1 MSAER
6 CPRDLVRCPA
16 IDASHIRWDR
26 GVEVRRSRS
35 RFARAKTPWYDI
47 GGAEM
52 DRKYMAIEHLADER
66 LRAARRERGMTQ
78 IDVADQ
84 MAELGFPWSQ
94 PTVARVERGRRRLSL
109 AEAHALMDI
118 LEQDQ

>member
-1 MSAER
+1 
-6 CPRDLVRCPA
+6 
-16 IDASHIRWDR
+16 
-26 GVEVRRSRS
+26 
-35 RFARAKTPWYDI
+35 
-47 GGAEM
+47 M
-52 DRKYMAIEHLADER
+52 DRKYVAIEHLADEK

-78 IDVADQ
+78 LDLADE

-118 LEQDQ
+118 LEQNSGNLYRRIDSPHSESD

>member
-1 MSAER
+1 M
-6 CPRDLVRCPA
+6 
-16 IDASHIRWDR
+16 
-26 GVEVRRSRS
+26 
-35 RFARAKTPWYDI
+35 

-84 MAELGFPWSQ
+84 MTELGFPWSQ

-118 LEQDQ
+118 LEQNQGSLYRRIDPLQSETD

>member
-1 MSAER
+1 
-6 CPRDLVRCPA
+6 
-16 IDASHIRWDR
+16 
-26 GVEVRRSRS
+26 
-35 RFARAKTPWYDI
+35 
-47 GGAEM
+47 M
-52 DRKYMAIEHLADER
+52 DRKYVAIEHLAEER

-78 IDVADQ
+78 IDLADQ

-118 LEQDQ
+118 LEQDQSNFYRRIDTLDSEGD

>member
-1 MSAER
+1 
-6 CPRDLVRCPA
+6 
-16 IDASHIRWDR
+16 
-26 GVEVRRSRS
+26 
-35 RFARAKTPWYDI
+35 
-47 GGAEM
+47 M
-52 DRKYMAIEHLADER
+52 DRKYVAIEHLAEER

-78 IDVADQ
+78 IDLADQ

-118 LEQDQ
+118 LEQNQSNFYRRIDSLASEGE

>member
-1 MSAER
+1 MG
-6 CPRDLVRCPA
+6 L
-16 IDASHIRWDR
+16 
-26 GVEVRRSRS
+26 RRQLGNGM
-35 RFARAKTPWYDI
+35 

-84 MAELGFPWSQ
+84 MTELGFPWSQ

-109 AEAHALMDI
+109 AQAHALMDI
-118 LEQDQ
+118 LTRAAFIAGLIHFSPRPTSGLRRLPN